1 MDIISLAREIGKEI
15 QQDQRY
21 LNMQLAKQNSDDD
34 QKLQDL
40 IGEFNLKRMA
50 INNEAQKTEQDADKM
65 QVLNQELRHVYAQIM
80 QNPNMTAYNQAKEEL
95 VALLQRVSA
104 FIGQAADGED
114 PETTDYE
121 QPSSCGGDCGSCG
134 GCH

>member
-15 QQDQRY
+15 QKDQRY

-50 INNEAQKTEQDADKM
+50 INNEAQKSEQDTDKM
-65 QVLNQELRHVYAQIM
+65 QALNQELRHVYAQIM
-80 QNPNMTAYNQAKEEL
+80 QNSNMTAYNQAKEEMD
-95 VALLQRVSA
+95 ALLQRVSA
-104 FIGQAADGED
+104 IIGQSADGED

-121 QPSSCGGDCGSCG
+121 QSSSCGGDCGSCG

>member
-15 QQDQRY
+15 QKDERY
-21 LNMQLAKQNSDDD
+21 LNMQIAQQNADSD
-34 QKLQDL
+34 QELQNL

-50 INNEAQKTEQDADKM
+50 INNEAHKEIQDQEKM
-65 QVLNQELRHVYAQIM
+65 QALNQELRSAYAQIM
-80 QNPNMTAYNQAKEEL
+80 QNPNMIAYNKAKDEL
-95 VALLQRVSA
+95 DTLLKRVNAIITQSA
-104 FIGQAADGED
+104 QGED

-121 QPSSCGGDCGSCG
+121 ESSCGGNCASCG

>member
-80 QNPNMTAYNQAKEEL
+80 QNPNMTAYNQAKEEMD
-95 VALLQRVSA
+95 ALLQRVSA
-104 FIGQAADGED
+104 IIGQSADGED